1 MGESITF
8 WVLAVISVI
17 AALGLVFSR
26 RAVYSALMLGVVMLS
41 LAVLYAVQ
49 DAPFL
54 AAVQIIVYT
63 GAVMMLFLFVLM
75 LVGVDSSDS
84 LVETIRGQRFWAI
97 VGGLGFAVL
106 LAAGIGNAV
115 VGAPRG
121 LTAATQ
127 AGNVP
132 SLAEL
137 IFTRHVFAFEVTSAL
152 LITAALGAM
161 VLAHRERSE
170 PKPTQKDLSRQRF
183 VAFGKTGKNPAPL
196 PGPGT
201 YARHNAIDMPAL
213 LPDGSVSPLSVNR
226 YIARYEESQGM
237 LPPEVARVLEQE
249 EAAQRANGHSNGH
262 STPTVAEEA
271 RDGGPD
277 TEPMA
282 EEGPVEEGVVA
293 GRVVSARADARSEE
307 DGK

>member
-8 WVLAVISVI
+8 WVLAVVSVT

-26 RAVYSALMLGVVMLS
+26 RAVYSALMLGVVMIS

-54 AAVQIIVYT
+54 AVVQIIVYT

-84 LVETIRGQRFWAI
+84 LVETIKGQRFWAI
-97 VGGLGFAVL
+97 I
-106 LAAGIGNAV
+106 AGIGFAALLGLGIGNVLMTAPKGLAAV
-115 VGAPRG
+115 
-121 LTAATQ
+121 TA

-132 SLAEL
+132 SLAEQ

-161 VLAHRERSE
+161 VLAHRERTE
-170 PKPTQKDLSRQRF
+170 GKPTQKQLSRARF
-183 VAFGKTGKNPAPL
+183 LAFGKTGKNPAPL

-201 YARHNAIDMPAL
+201 YARHNSIDMPAL
-213 LPDGSVSPLSVNR
+213 LPDGAVSPLSVNR
-226 YIARYEESQGM
+226 IIARHEAIEGTID
-237 LPPEVARVLEQE
+237 PEIARILQE
-249 EAAQRANGHSNGH
+249 EALAEQQAADTR
-262 STPTVAEEA
+262 PTKPLDDEI
-271 RDGGPD
+271 GD
-277 TEPMA
+277 TEPLA
-282 EEGPVEEGVVA
+282 DTEPLVEE
-293 GRVVSARADARSEE
+293 DA
-307 DGK
+307 K

>member
-8 WVLAVISVI
+8 WVLAVVSVT

-84 LVETIRGQRFWAI
+84 LVETIRGQRFWAV
-97 VGGLGFAVL
+97 VGGVGFAVL
-106 LAAGIGNAV
+106 LALGIGNAV
-115 VGAPRG
+115 VGSPKG
-121 LTAATQ
+121 LAAATQ

-132 SLAEL
+132 SLAQL

-170 PKPTQKDLSRQRF
+170 AKPTQKDLSRQRF
-183 VAFGKTGKNPAPL
+183 VTFGKTGKNPAPL

-226 YIARYEESQGM
+226 YIARYEESQGI
-237 LPPEVARVLEQE
+237 LSPEVAQVLEQE
-249 EAAQRANGHSNGH
+249 EAALRANGH

-277 TEPMA
+277 TEPM
-282 EEGPVEEGVVA
+282 EEDGVVA
-293 GRVVSARADARSEE
+293 GRVVRPRGESATESLSEE

>member
-8 WVLAVISVI
+8 WVLAVVSVI

-84 LVETIRGQRFWAI
+84 LVETIRGQRFWAV
-97 VGGLGFAVL
+97 VGGVGFAVL
-106 LAAGIGNAV
+106 LALGIGNAV
-115 VGAPRG
+115 VGSPKG
-121 LTAATQ
+121 LAAATQ

-132 SLAEL
+132 SLAQL

-170 PKPTQKDLSRQRF
+170 AKPTQKDLSRQRF
-183 VAFGKTGKNPAPL
+183 VTFGKTGKNPAPL

-226 YIARYEESQGM
+226 YIARYEESQGI
-237 LPPEVARVLEQE
+237 LSPEVARVLEQE
-249 EAAQRANGHSNGH
+249 EAALHAHGH

-277 TEPMA
+277 TEPMD
-282 EEGPVEEGVVA
+282 EDGVVA
-293 GRVVSARADARSEE
+293 GRVVRPRGESVRESLSEE